1 MNFFGQRLKE
11 LRTEKKISQKQI
23 ATEINFSQSVLCD
36 WENGKAEPTINA
48 VIAVAD
54 YFKISI
60 DDLVGRE
67 NFATG
72 NIEIVGEKINDK
84 EKQLLLAFRNLDQ
97 DGQTAFLD
105 IADNLS
111 KIYKQNKT
119 VS

>member
-1 MNFFGQRLKE
+1 MLKLRE
-11 LRTEKKISQKQI
+11 LRLEHNISQEKLAKIINVKNYTIGNWEQERSEPSI
-23 ATEINFSQSVLCD
+23 DEIVAL
-36 WENGKAEPTINA
+36 
-48 VIAVAD
+48 AD
-54 YFKISI
+54 YFQIST
-60 DDLVGRE
+60 DELLGRK